1 MEQKR
6 KTLKEASII
15 ELKAE
20 CFDINEQIKML
31 QRKNQEVVNEL
42 QLRYSEIQKQN
53 NVTSNNQK
61 GGVTTKEIKNLNVN
75 VKAEGVDKVVGVKIG
90 DKEDGVNKD

>member
-1 MEQKR
+1 MEQIR

-31 QRKNQEVVNEL
+31 QRKNQKIVNEL

-53 NVTSNNQK
+53 NVTSNNKK
-61 GGVTTKEIKNLNVN
+61 GGVTAKEIKNSNIPVN
-75 VKAEGVDKVVGVKIG
+75 SKDSKNIVEEKK
-90 DKEDGVNKD
+90 DGTS

>member
-42 QLRYSEIQKQN
+42 QLRYSPQK
-53 NVTSNNQK
+53 SEEQK
-61 GGVTTKEIKNLNVN
+61 PVEENKNGTTKN
-75 VKAEGVDKVVGVKIG
+75 
-90 DKEDGVNKD
+90 

>member
-1 MEQKR
+1 MEQIR

-31 QRKNQEVVNEL
+31 QRKNQEIVNEL
-42 QLRYSEIQKQN
+42 QLRYSDMQKQHN
-53 NVTSNNQK
+53 ITNNNQK
-61 GGVTTKEIKNLNVN
+61 CRITTEEVKKENVEKPKEEKKNGTN
-75 VKAEGVDKVVGVKIG
+75 
-90 DKEDGVNKD
+90 

>member
-1 MEQKR
+1 MEQKG
-6 KTLKEASII
+6 KTIKEASIL

-31 QRKNQEVVNEL
+31 QRKNQELVNEL
-42 QLRYSEIQKQN
+42 QLRYSDMQN

-61 GGVTTKEIKNLNVN
+61 GGVTVKEVKNVN
-75 VKAEGVDKVVGVKIG
+75 IEKPKEE
-90 DKEDGVNKD
+90 KEDGVNKE